1 MPRFVVLRHDCPPDY
16 PRPLHWDFMLEA
28 AGALATWA
36 LSQEPAAGIAIAAE
50 ALADHRLAYL
60 DFEGAVSGG
69 RGSVAR
75 WDQGDYRLVSRRDDQ
90 WVVDLRGVRLLGRV
104 TLKRAAGAASEW
116 RWRFAPGN
124 PAQHP

>member
-36 LSQEPAAGIAIAAE
+36 LLQEPAAEVEIAAE

-60 DFEGAVSGG
+60 DFEGPVSGG
-69 RGSVAR
+69 RGTVAR
-75 WDQGDYRLVSRRDDQ
+75 WDQGDYRLVSRGEDQ
-90 WVVDLRGVRLLGRV
+90 WIVELRGERLLGRA
-104 TLKRAAGAASEW
+104 TLDRTAIATSEW
-116 RWRFAPGN
+116 IWRFV
-124 PAQHP
+124 PAS